1 MILISIC
8 VLFLDQLTK
17 YLALAKLSPGN
28 SFSVIK
34 NVFHLT
40 LVYNSGSAFG
50 LFKNGRIIFI
60 FLAFFAVIFIARYLI
75 SKKDIYRVSVL
86 IVKNSKNEMLLA
98 RRSLNKNKNPGLWGP
113 SVAGINAIDE
123 SYIDNILKETEEEIG
138 LLISDYELKL
148 IEKKFVDEKDSRFF
162 VSIFLINVKD
172 FNNFKIQKE
181 EVDSVDWFSKSKL
194 EKELKGN

>member
-75 SKKDIYRVSVL
+75 SKKDSLSISLKLPLVL
-86 IVKNSKNEMLLA
+86 IMAGAAGNLIDRIRFGYVIDFLDFRIWPVFNIADSAITIGVVLFAWYTIKT
-98 RRSLNKNKNPGLWGP
+98 P
-113 SVAGINAIDE
+113 S
-123 SYIDNILKETEEEIG
+123 
-138 LLISDYELKL
+138 
-148 IEKKFVDEKDSRFF
+148 
-162 VSIFLINVKD
+162 
-172 FNNFKIQKE
+172 
-181 EVDSVDWFSKSKL
+181 
-194 EKELKGN
+194 EKEIAKEH